1 MLRALVLLLTLANV
15 GYWAWSQGLLAS
27 YGWAPAATS
36 EPQRLQQQLRPEALQ
51 LLDSGAAPAEAP
63 ASVPAEAPLPPASA
77 PMPTPISASASASTE
92 CLQAG
97 LFTDAQARALRTGL
111 QSLPAESWALERKVT
126 PGRWIVYMGPY
137 ASDDLLT
144 KKRDELRRLGVR
156 LEPLVNAAL
165 APGLSLGHFNT
176 RPEAEAE
183 LAKVAQ
189 RGVRTARVVAERP
202 ETSGQRLTLA
212 AVDAP
217 LRAQLDTLKPQLAGK
232 ALQACPST

>member
-27 YGWAPAATS
+27 YGWAPASAS

-63 ASVPAEAPLPPASA
+63 ASAPAEAPRPAASA
-77 PMPTPISASASASTE
+77 SVPSPISASASTE

-97 LFTDAQARALRTGL
+97 LFTDAQAQALRTGL
-111 QSLPAESWALERKVT
+111 QSLPAGSWALERKVT

-137 ASDDLLT
+137 ASDELLT

-183 LAKVAQ
+183 LDRVAQ
-189 RGVRTARVVAERP
+189 RGVRTARVAAERP

>member
-1 MLRALVLLLTLANV
+1 MLRALVLLLTLANA

-27 YGWAPAATS
+27 YGWAPASVS

-51 LLDSGAAPAEAP
+51 LLGSGAAAPAEAP
-63 ASVPAEAPLPPASA
+63 LPAASE
-77 PMPTPISASASASTE
+77 PTPTLSPISESTTKE

-97 LFTDAQARALRTGL
+97 LFTDAQAQALRAGL
-111 QSLPAESWALERKVT
+111 QRLPAGSWALERKVT

-137 ASDDLLT
+137 ASDDLLA

-156 LEPLVNAAL
+156 LEPLVNPAL
-165 APGLSLGHFNT
+165 APGLSLGHFST
-176 RPEAEAE
+176 RPEAESE
-183 LAKVAQ
+183 LGRVAQ

>member
-27 YGWAPAATS
+27 YGWAPASAS

-51 LLDSGAAPAEAP
+51 LLDSDVAAPAEAP
-63 ASVPAEAPLPPASA
+63 RSAASGPAPAPA
-77 PMPTPISASASASTE
+77 PVLGPTSESTATATE

-97 LFTDAQARALRTGL
+97 LFTDAQAQALRMGL
-111 QSLPAESWALERKVT
+111 QSLPAGSWALERKVT

-156 LEPLVNAAL
+156 LEPLVNPAL

-183 LAKVAQ
+183 LGRVAQ

-202 ETSGQRLTLA
+202 ETSGQRLTLT

>member
-1 MLRALVLLLTLANV
+1 MLRVLVLLLTLANA
-15 GYWAWSQGLLAS
+15 GYWAWSQGLLAP
-27 YGWAPAATS
+27 YGWAPVSAS

-51 LLDSGAAPAEAP
+51 LLDSGAAAPAEAP
-63 ASVPAEAPLPPASA
+63 RSAASE
-77 PMPTPISASASASTE
+77 PTPKLSPTSASASTATATE

-97 LFTDAQARALRTGL
+97 LFTDAQAQALRTGL
-111 QSLPAESWALERKVT
+111 KNLPAGSWALERKVT

-137 ASDDLLT
+137 ASDDLLA

-156 LEPLVNAAL
+156 LEPLVNPAL
-165 APGLSLGHFNT
+165 APGLSLGHFST

-183 LAKVAQ
+183 LGRVAQ

-202 ETSGQRLTLA
+202 EASGQRLMLA

>member
-27 YGWAPAATS
+27 YGWAPASAS

-51 LLDSGAAPAEAP
+51 LLDNGAAPAEAP
-63 ASVPAEAPLPPASA
+63 RSAASEPGPAPALS
-77 PMPTPISASASASTE
+77 PTSASASASAE

-97 LFTDAQARALRTGL
+97 LFTDAQAQALRTGL
-111 QSLPAESWALERKVT
+111 QSLPAGSWALERKVT

-137 ASDDLLT
+137 ASDDLLA

-156 LEPLVNAAL
+156 LEPLVNPAL
-165 APGLSLGHFNT
+165 APGLSLGHFST

-183 LAKVAQ
+183 LAKGAQ

>member
-1 MLRALVLLLTLANV
+1 MLRVLVLLLTLANA
-15 GYWAWSQGLLAS
+15 GYWAWSQGLLAP
-27 YGWAPAATS
+27 YGWAPVSAS

-51 LLDSGAAPAEAP
+51 LLDSGAAAPAEAP
-63 ASVPAEAPLPPASA
+63 RSAASE
-77 PMPTPISASASASTE
+77 PTPKLSPTSASTATATATE

-97 LFTDAQARALRTGL
+97 LFTDAQAQALRTGL
-111 QSLPAESWALERKVT
+111 KNLPAGSWALERKVT

-137 ASDDLLT
+137 ASDDLLA

-156 LEPLVNAAL
+156 LEPLVNPAL
-165 APGLSLGHFNT
+165 APGLSLGHFST

-183 LAKVAQ
+183 LGRVAQ

>member
-51 LLDSGAAPAEAP
+51 LLDSGVAAPADAP
-63 ASVPAEAPLPPASA
+63 ESAASE
-77 PMPTPISASASASTE
+77 PTPTPVLGPTSEATATATE

-97 LFTDAQARALRTGL
+97 LFTDAQAQALRTGL
-111 QSLPAESWALERKVT
+111 QSLPTGSWALERKVT

-137 ASDDLLT
+137 ASDELLT

-156 LEPLVNAAL
+156 LEPLVNPAL

-183 LAKVAQ
+183 LDRVAQ

-232 ALQACPST
+232 ALQACPLT

>member
-51 LLDSGAAPAEAP
+51 LLDSGVAAPADAP
-63 ASVPAEAPLPPASA
+63 ESAASE
-77 PMPTPISASASASTE
+77 PTPTPVLGPTSEATATATE

-97 LFTDAQARALRTGL
+97 LFTDAQAQALRTGL
-111 QSLPAESWALERKVT
+111 QSLPTGSWALERKVT

-137 ASDDLLT
+137 ASDELLT

-156 LEPLVNAAL
+156 LEPLVNPAL

-183 LAKVAQ
+183 LDRVAQ

>member
-1 MLRALVLLLTLANV
+1 MLRVLVLLLTLANA

-27 YGWAPAATS
+27 YGWAPASAS

-51 LLDSGAAPAEAP
+51 LLDSGAGAPAGVPLSAAP
-63 ASVPAEAPLPPASA
+63 APALT
-77 PMPTPISASASASTE
+77 PTSASTE

-97 LFTDAQARALRTGL
+97 LFTDAQAQALRPGL
-111 QSLPAESWALERKVT
+111 QSLPEGSWSLERKVT

-137 ASDDLLT
+137 AGDDLLA

-156 LEPLVNAAL
+156 LEPLVNPAL
-165 APGLSLGHFNT
+165 APGLSLGHFST

-183 LAKVAQ
+183 LGRVAQ